1 MGIFTVGL
9 AAMAIHQ
16 VVAEAR
22 ARATVRNRYR
32 AAERAAL
39 EAGKPLLVVGGPYGA
54 GPFRHTFN
62 MPSHPGGDVC
72 VDLWDR
78 ACDGSLFQIGD
89 IRHLPFSDGQFG
101 AVLSSH
107 VLEHMESLE
116 DVTTAWAELHRVADN
131 VFVALP
137 EKDSAPAW
145 LAPGHHLWVRE
156 TGPGT
161 IEIEE
166 RRGDRRRAAVRA
178 QATRPLMGVAV

>member
-1 MGIFTVGL
+1 MGIFTIGL
-9 AAMAIHQ
+9 AAVALHQ
-16 VVAEAR
+16 VVEHIQAR
-22 ARATVRNRYR
+22 SAVKGRYA

-101 AVLSSH
+101 AVLCSH
-107 VLEHMESLE
+107 VLEHMADLE
-116 DVTTAWAELHRVADN
+116 DATTAWAELHRVADS

-137 EKDSAPAW
+137 TKASSWAW
-145 LAPGHHLWVRE
+145 LVPDHHLWVRE
-156 TGPGT
+156 TGPGA

-166 RRGDRRRAAVRA
+166 RRGRRRRAAVRV
-178 QATRPLMGVAV
+178 QATRQIVGVAV

>member
-1 MGIFTVGL
+1 MGLFTIGL

-62 MPSHPGGDVC
+62 MP
-72 VDLWDR
+72 
-78 ACDGSLFQIGD
+78 
-89 IRHLPFSDGQFG
+89 
-101 AVLSSH
+101 
-107 VLEHMESLE
+107 
-116 DVTTAWAELHRVADN
+116 
-131 VFVALP
+131 

-156 TGPGT
+156 TGPGA